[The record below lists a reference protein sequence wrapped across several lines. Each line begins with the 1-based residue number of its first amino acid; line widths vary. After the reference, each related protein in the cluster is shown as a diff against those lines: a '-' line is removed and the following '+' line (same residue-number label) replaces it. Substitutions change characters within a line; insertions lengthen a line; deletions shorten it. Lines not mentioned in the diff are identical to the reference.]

1 MSVGVGDGDSVFKLL
16 EGAGVAEFVFTT
28 TEGAGEVDDEAG
40 LCESELFAL
49 LTWLK
54 SITSFP
60 KPGLRER
67 HHTKAAR
74 AANTT
79 TIRISTRKRAS
90 LVARSPNDVYL

>member
-1 MSVGVGDGDSVFKLL
+1 MSVGEGDGDSGFKLP
-16 EGAGVAEFVFTT
+16 EGAGVAEFAFATI
-28 TEGAGEVDDEAG
+28 EGAGEVDDETG

-49 LTWLK
+49 LK

-67 HHTKAAR
+67 HHTKAAS

-79 TIRISTRKRAS
+79 RIRRSTRKRAN

>member
-1 MSVGVGDGDSVFKLL
+1 MSVGEGDCDSVFKLL

-28 TEGAGEVDDEAG
+28 VEGAGEVEEKAG
-40 LCESELFAL
+40 PGESELFAL

-54 SITSFP
+54 LITSFP
-60 KPGLRER
+60 KPGFRER

-79 TIRISTRKRAS
+79 TIRTSIRKRTN
-90 LVARSPNDVYL
+90 LVARSPNDLYL